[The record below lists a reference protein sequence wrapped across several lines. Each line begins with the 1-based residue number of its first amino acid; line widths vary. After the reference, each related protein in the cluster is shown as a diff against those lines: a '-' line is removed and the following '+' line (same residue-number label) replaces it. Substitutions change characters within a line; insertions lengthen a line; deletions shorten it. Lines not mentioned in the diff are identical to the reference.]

1 MKDIAYHKPS
11 SLAEALALKQSL
23 GDEARFLAGG
33 TDVMVQAHQK
43 KLGSSALISLRGLS
57 ELKGVRLEGDTLLVG
72 AATTLTELLGDPLIA
87 RHLPVLSDAA
97 RVMGSTQ
104 MRNVAT
110 VGGNV
115 MSAAPSGDTLCP
127 LLVLEAVCHLA
138 SAQGT
143 RQVPMREM
151 FLAPRQTAARADEVL
166 THLAVALPSAGGA
179 ASAGAFIKLSRRAA
193 LDLALI
199 NLAVQL
205 SLSPDGASIAQA
217 RVAAGVVGP
226 TPLRL
231 PEAEEALSGAPPTAK
246 TLERAAMSLGN
257 SCSIRDSHRCAAW
270 YREEMLRVL
279 CRRAGALAL
288 QRLGIS
294 VEVAA

>member
-1 MKDIAYHKPS
+1 MKDIAYHKPA
-11 SLAEALALKQSL
+11 SLTEALELKRRL
-23 GDEARFLAGG
+23 GDGARFLAGG
-33 TDVMVQAHQK
+33 TDVMVQARQK
-43 KLGSSALISLRGLS
+43 KIVPEVMISLRGLA
-57 ELKGVRLEGDTLLVG
+57 ELRGVRLEGGSLLLG
-72 AATTLTELLGDPLIA
+72 AATTLSELRTDSLVA
-87 RHLPVLSDAA
+87 QHLPALSDAA
-97 RVMGSTQ
+97 QVMGSTQ

-138 SAQGT
+138 SAEGA
-143 RQVPMREM
+143 RQVPMHEM
-151 FLAPRQTAARADEVL
+151 FLAPRQTAAQPGEVL
-166 THLAVALPSAGGA
+166 THLAIPLPSAAGQ
-179 ASAGAFIKLSRRAA
+179 ASSGAFIKLSRRAA

-205 SLSPDGASIAQA
+205 WLSPDGRRIAKA

-231 PEAEEALSGAPPTAK
+231 PEAEEALGGAAPTAEA
-246 TLERAAMSLGN
+246 LERAAQSLGGTCN
-257 SCSIRDSHRCAAW
+257 IRDSHRCAAW

-279 CRRAGALAL
+279 FMRAGALSL
-288 QRLGIS
+288 ERLGVP